1 MRVGYSPVRL
11 KHTVNHCAVTNH
23 MQHFKKGMNK
33 ELSKGFVFFQITSS
47 TVSALKDLSCSDLI

>member
-47 TVSALKDLSCSDLI
+47 TVSALKD